1 MAMALTGCGGV
12 ERAENSANQSTP
24 ASDAS
29 AAPTA
34 SAKPPEEGGGR
45 AVVNPLGTESERRL
59 CQEIDTGDSP
69 VLASQTFAI
78 NFEPFIGSCFV
89 TTHNP
94 EFDDPPLDS
103 EFAIY
108 RKDEKIFDFPGQF
121 NGTTSGCWVVAV
133 GFQDLNADGLIDVI
147 VVGKCSAKTAPYYEN
162 MVYLNTGKAFT
173 TREDANTTISNL
185 TNLGAIADHV
195 KANREVFFRQP

>member
-1 MAMALTGCGGV
+1 M
-12 ERAENSANQSTP
+12 ERTENSSAPHTP
-24 ASDAS
+24 ATES
-29 AAPTA
+29 AAVPTA
-34 SAKPPEEGGGR
+34 SAKPPEDAGGR
-45 AVVNPLGTESERRL
+45 AAVNPLGTEAERRL

-69 VLASQTFAI
+69 ILASQTFAI
-78 NFEPFIGSCFV
+78 NFEPFAGSCFV

-108 RKDEKIFDFPGQF
+108 RNDTKVFDFPSQF
-121 NGTTSGCWVVAV
+121 NGTTTGCWVVAV
-133 GFQDLNADGLIDVI
+133 AFQDLNADSLIDVI

-162 MVYLNTGKAFT
+162 MVYTNTGKAFT
-173 TREDANTTISNL
+173 TREDANTSISNL

-195 KANREVFFRQP
+195 KANREIFFGKR